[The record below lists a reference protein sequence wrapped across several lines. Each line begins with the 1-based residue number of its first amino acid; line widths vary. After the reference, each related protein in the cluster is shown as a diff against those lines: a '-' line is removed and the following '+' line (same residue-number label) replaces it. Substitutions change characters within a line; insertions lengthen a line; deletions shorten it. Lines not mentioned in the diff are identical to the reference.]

1 MRNVADL
8 PGQPGEAGP
17 PSGAGLPGGAE
28 LARLRR
34 EVALACRVLAHAGL
48 AADVLGHV
56 SVRVGPEPRSAG
68 RRARGRPAEGPR
80 PGPEPSGPD
89 SLLVRCR
96 GPRERGLLFTTEDD
110 VHLVGLDGRSRL
122 PDGYGAPSELPI
134 HTETLRARPDVT
146 AVVHAHPPAVVTAD
160 LAGLALRP
168 VIGAYNIPAM
178 RMASDGVPV
187 YPRGV
192 LIRRA
197 DLAAE
202 MLVAMGD
209 APVCVL
215 RGHGVTTTGA
225 SIAEAVIRAINL
237 EALARLILAAAQA
250 GGRPAD
256 LPEADIAELPDLGA
270 TLNTEN
276 VWRYHLA
283 SLGHAG
289 LGLPEEPGQHQ
300 ERAPS

>member
-1 MRNVADL
+1 M
-8 PGQPGEAGP
+8 
-17 PSGAGLPGGAE
+17 
-28 LARLRR
+28 
-34 EVALACRVLAHAGL
+34 LAHAGL

-56 SVRVGPEPRSAG
+56 SVRVGAEAG
-68 RRARGRPAEGPR
+68 GRPG
-80 PGPEPSGPD
+80 GPD
-89 SLLVRCR
+89 SLLIRCR

-110 VHLVGLDGRSRL
+110 VHLVGLDGTSEL
-122 PDGYGAPSELPI
+122 PDGYGVPSELPI
-134 HTETLRARPDVT
+134 HAETLRARPGVT

-197 DLAAE
+197 DLATE
-202 MLVAMGD
+202 MLAAMGD

-225 SIAEAVIRAINL
+225 SIAEAVIRAVNL
-237 EALARLILAAAQA
+237 ESLARLILSAAQA
-250 GGRPAD
+250 GGRPPD

-289 LGLPEEPGQHQ
+289 LALPPEPGPHE
-300 ERAPS
+300 ERARS

>member
-1 MRNVADL
+1 MGKPADL
-8 PGQPGEAGP
+8 PGLPDQ
-17 PSGAGLPGGAE
+17 SGDAE
-28 LARLRR
+28 LEQLRR

-56 SVRVGPEPRSAG
+56 SVRIG
-68 RRARGRPAEGPR
+68 
-80 PGPEPSGPD
+80 SGA
-89 SLLVRCR
+89 LLIRCR
-96 GPRERGLLFTTEDD
+96 GPHERGLLFTTPRD
-110 VHLVGLDGRSRL
+110 VNVVGLDGSTSAM
-122 PDGYGAPSELPI
+122 PPGYAAPSELPI
-134 HTETLRARPDVT
+134 HSETLRARPDVT

-160 LAGLALRP
+160 LAGLTLRP
-168 VIGAYNIPAM
+168 VIGAFNIPAM
-178 RMASDGVPV
+178 RMASDGIPV

-202 MLVAMGD
+202 MLAAMGA

-215 RGHGVTTTGA
+215 RGHGVTATGA
-225 SIAEAVIRAINL
+225 SIADATIRALNL

-283 SLGHAG
+283 RLTHAG
-289 LGLPEEPGQHQ
+289 LGLPEESGM
-300 ERAPS
+300 S